1 MRSGGNGLAT
11 FAEKIKQSD
20 ESIPSSGMPAVAS
33 GASLMSDLFGG
44 NFARDGSS
52 PRSWN
57 ARHVA
62 HFGPWCP
69 QS

>member
-33 GASLMSDLFGG
+33 GPLCVPKTISEFI
-44 NFARDGSS
+44 R
-52 PRSWN
+52 
-57 ARHVA
+57 
-62 HFGPWCP
+62 
-69 QS
+69 